1 MIVRSG
7 GRGSGARMTGGRRS
21 VALVAGAVALVGAL
35 AGCSAKPGVAATV
48 NGHEI
53 TTSEVS
59 TTIADFTPLSG
70 QVSASA
76 VLNELVL
83 EPIYLEVASK
93 HGVAVSEDDAK
104 AAIAS
109 AFAGKGP
116 VPDSAGTLAIARFE
130 LTANKISQSQDASAI
145 ATDLTAA
152 LKDASITVNP
162 RFGTFDP
169 AAASVTSVV
178 TAPTQPAWQVAT
190 AAPTAALTPAP

>member
-1 MIVRSG
+1 MS
-7 GRGSGARMTGGRRS
+7 GGRRS

-48 NGHEI
+48 NGQDI
-53 TTSEVS
+53 TTREVS

-83 EPIYLEVASK
+83 EPIYLEVAQK
-93 HGVAVSEDDAK
+93 HDVAVSEDDAK

-130 LTANKISQSQDASAI
+130 LTANKIAQSPQASAI
-145 ATDLTAA
+145 AADLATA
-152 LKDASITVNP
+152 LKGASITVNP

-169 AAASVTSVV
+169 AAVSVTSVV

-190 AAPTAALTPAP
+190 ATPTAAPTPAP